1 MRFENWAL
9 LDLRRRSTGF
19 GPYDGERIVLHMV
32 PKNGSRS
39 ERYVVGKFF
48 TERGQSWFE
57 GETGTLS
64 PARLKKFYDFWWV
77 RLPINEN
84 LPPPRQ

>member
-9 LDLRRRSTGF
+9 LDLRHRSQGF

-39 ERYVVGKFF
+39 EPL
-48 TERGQSWFE
+48 QN
-57 GETGTLS
+57 GEKAGLRVRPVLS
-64 PARLKKFYDFWWV
+64 PR
-77 RLPINEN
+77 PG
-84 LPPPRQ
+84 